1 MGERSWNWDL
11 LRLPIFKIL
20 SIREAFWGHT
30 LLVKV
35 PLGKN
40 SLTHSLMPWRVEWCD
55 SGLEW
60 FQLVDVQIFDSFYQ
74 LLTALPNLP
83 NQTWQIKIT
92 KPTQTKHKKS
102 NLPNQTQ
109 QSWTLNWWLSWNTQK
124 AQELNPWVRYAFD
137 NVCCHKCSWSLGWLV
152 CLSWHWPGLPLG
164 YSVRKI
170 ISHIRG
176 RQICQSAM
184 FSRYCQGVLVPGTV
198 CQVTGNYLIFL
209 SILYF

>member
-60 FQLVDVQIFDSFYQ
+60 CQLVDVQIFDSFYQ

-124 AQELNPWVRYAFD
+124 AQELNPLWQ
-137 NVCCHKCSWSLGWLV
+137 
-152 CLSWHWPGLPLG
+152 CLLL
-164 YSVRKI
+164 
-170 ISHIRG
+170 
-176 RQICQSAM
+176 QM
-184 FSRYCQGVLVPGTV
+184 L
-198 CQVTGNYLIFL
+198 LIFRL
-209 SILYF
+209 ACVSLLTLTGASVGILGEKDYI